1 MNIPKIGNENLRIN
15 LIAFFVIVLFAFL
28 GYRLVNLQILN
39 RGMWRALAQG
49 QQTFFTESKGARG
62 EIYLQGKDE
71 LVPAAVNKPTAFC
84 FASPR
89 KVNDKEKTAEALSGI
104 LKLKKEEIIKKLD
117 QGGKFA
123 ALQHNLNEEKA
134 DRVKSLELDGIFLQ
148 QEHTRTYPQDKLAS
162 QVLGFLPEDESG
174 QYGLEEYYN
183 EELKGSRGFLK
194 GERGSGGNLIF
205 NEQSTLKQGSDLT
218 LTIDYN
224 IQYFAQQL
232 LKQAA
237 EDLEIR
243 GGSIIVMNPNTG
255 EIMAMANYPNFNPN
269 KYSKSEM
276 ETYKN
281 EAIQSLYEPGSV
293 FKPLTMSAAL
303 NEDAVSPHT
312 TYTDTGK
319 VEVGGY
325 TIKNYDEKTWGKTTM
340 TEVIERSIN
349 TGAVFVQKQLGNQSF
364 LEYLEKFGIFEKAN
378 IDLAGEVYSENNS
391 LRNGYASTYATASYG
406 QGVEITAVQLIR
418 AFSSL
423 INGGRLVKPHVVKKI
438 DEKAIKSEKQHRVI
452 SKETS
457 SQITTML
464 VSAVE
469 NGLCNRAQVP
479 GYFVGG
485 KTGTAL
491 ISWTALGKEKKG
503 YSDQTWESFMG
514 FAPAFNPKFV
524 ALVKLDN
531 PNTTAA
537 GYSATPM
544 FQKLAKYILNYKGI
558 VPTKK

>member
-1 MNIPKIGNENLRIN
+1 MNIFELKKDNLRVN
-15 LIAFFVIVLFAFL
+15 LIALFVLILFVFL
-28 GYRLVNLQILN
+28 GYRLVNLQIMN

-49 QQTFFTESKGARG
+49 QQTFFTESQGTRG
-62 EIYLQGKDE
+62 EIYFQGKNK
-71 LVPAAVNKPTAFC
+71 LVPAAVNEPTVFC
-84 FASPR
+84 FASPQ
-89 KVNDKEKTAEALSGI
+89 KVKDKKKTAETLSGI
-104 LKLKKEEIIKKLD
+104 LDLEEKELLEKLSRRG
-117 QGGKFA
+117 QYA
-123 ALQHNLNEEKA
+123 ALQHDLSKKKA
-134 DRVKSLELDGIFLQ
+134 DKIKSLDLDGIFLQ
-148 QEHTRTYPQDKLAS
+148 QEHTRTYPQESLAS
-162 QVLGFLPEDESG
+162 QVLGFLPADKKG

-183 EELKGSRGFLK
+183 KQLKGHRGFLK
-194 GERGSGGNLIF
+194 GEKGSGGNLIF
-205 NEQSTLKQGSDLT
+205 NEQSTLRQGSDLT

-232 LKQAA
+232 LKKAA
-237 EDLEIR
+237 EDLNIR

-255 EIMAMANYPNFNPN
+255 EVMAMANYPNFDPN
-269 KYSKSEM
+269 KYSEAEM
-276 ETYKN
+276 KTYKN
-281 EAIQSLYEPGSV
+281 GAIQNLYEPGSV

-303 NEDAVSPHT
+303 NEDVVTPHT

-325 TIKNYDEKTWGKTTM
+325 TIKNYDEEVWGETTM

-349 TGAVFVQKQLGNQSF
+349 TGAVFVEQQLGHQKF
-364 LEYLEKFGIFEKAN
+364 LDYLEKFGIFEKTG
-378 IDLAGEVYSENNS
+378 IDLASETHSENNS
-391 LRNGYASTYATASYG
+391 LKNGYASTYATASYG
-406 QGVEITAVQLIR
+406 QGVEVTAIQLMR
-418 AFSSL
+418 AFSAL
-423 INGGRLVKPHVVKKI
+423 INGGRLVKPHVVKNI
-438 DEKAIKSEKQHRVI
+438 DKEAINPPKQRRVI

-469 NGLCNRAQVP
+469 NGLCSRAQVP

-491 ISWTALGKEKKG
+491 ISWTSLGKKKKG

-514 FAPAFNPKFV
+514 FAPAFNPKFI

-531 PNTTAA
+531 PDTGVA

-558 VPTKK
+558 VPTKQ